1 MKTLQIFFL
10 GVLFLA
16 GTAPFTYAQTT
27 TPKIAVGA
35 NQSLVL
41 TDDGTVYTFGQ
52 GNFGTLGQGHAGRY
66 DIAAPITHANL
77 GGKKIIASATNT
89 GDGGDAFTLLVAED
103 STVYSF
109 GKNSEGQ
116 LGHGD
121 QESRRDPTQITHA
134 NISGKK
140 FVAVAA
146 GEERSFLLASDG
158 SVFGIGNNSFGY
170 LGIGSTSP
178 SEVLVPTLID
188 TTNLSGHTITQI
200 SVGGYSGYT
209 LMLSDSNQVFAFGEN
224 SNGQFGNG
232 SINSTILAVAIPKAN
247 FDNKTIVDIETG
259 LNSSLVLASDG
270 TVYSWGNF
278 RSELGHGS
286 LSADLLTP
294 TAITHANLSGKTITN
309 ISKTNQIALL
319 LSSDGTVF
327 GFGNNNN
334 NGFSF
339 PEVPTEYTS
348 SATLG
353 KTISN
358 ISMGTENGLI
368 LADDGTVYGF
378 GEGRYGQHGVG
389 TTAEITTPRIIND
402 AFTHGKV
409 FEHVSAGVEH
419 SVVIDSAGV
428 AYSFGGS
435 DYPDYNTSITNNH
448 LGRSFDR
455 IVNTPTELSHS
466 NLSGETIV
474 DVFAGGTQS
483 FLLNSNGE
491 VFAFGA
497 GYNGALGLEDSVYV
511 YVPTKLD
518 HTNLNGKK
526 ISAIATG
533 WNGST
538 ALISNSS
545 GRAHTLL
552 LAEDGSVF
560 AMGSNDAG
568 QLGLGDFVRR
578 RVPTQITHANIS
590 GKTITH
596 IAVGASNSMLIA
608 SDGSVFLWGEGGL
621 GEMGFGNTNDLNVPT
636 LAGHISS
643 LGKTFVDG
651 AIGYSSNLPHFLLLA
666 DDNSLY
672 SFGEGRDGQ
681 LGQGNKDDNYVPTQI
696 TNTNIP
702 GKTISDVV
710 AGKKTSMLV
719 MKDGSVFSFG
729 NTHRVGIEGGAF
741 TDKTEPTL
749 LNNAAIAGKK
759 ATAIA
764 ANSFHGLAILDD
776 GSILSFGSTLQ
787 KAYRY
792 GALGNGLPESGV
804 RAPQPIA
811 NFNWRTSPIPTTN
824 LALHLDAERGLATF
838 GDSLNTWGNLRLS
851 GNDGVQTDLA
861 RRPVAVDSVINN
873 RRVIRF
879 NGTNSYVTLP
889 AASTLGI
896 QNSDY
901 ELFMVA
907 KSSSSDINFLLGGE
921 TIGQHELHLNGDA
934 GARFIPV
941 SNASNYVDVGSAG
954 DFTDS
959 TPQLINLQ
967 ATDTFGKLIINRSQM
982 TTNNTNA
989 QSSNA
994 GDIYLGVR
1002 TDNSFSF
1009 DGDIAEVIIYTGMLS
1024 ATDRG
1029 KVEEY
1034 LVNKYAIP
1042 NQLNSEFS
1050 ITGTEGWRLLAQPV
1064 ADSSFAPLLSDL
1076 WTQGFT
1082 GAKAENG
1089 TPNVFIWDTTT
1100 ATNDNTNWKALSR
1113 MDTTIQPGSAAL
1125 VYVYSD
1131 DNYDEDGDAGFPKTL
1146 NVKGIEPLGTQN
1158 LSTKLNPNK
1167 NGFTLVG
1174 NPFRYD
1180 IDWDAVTKDSLSNSV
1195 YVYDHNASGW
1205 KSWNGSTGSLS
1216 DGEIGAYNGFFV
1228 QTMGASAKLEI
1239 PDSAKTYTAEEFLG
1253 KQATKSDPHYFSLE
1267 VSSESGFT
1275 NKAWFQFSKTGE
1287 MGVDAS
1293 DAYELIS
1300 LSNRYVS
1307 LSSVQGET
1315 IGLDINSLPL
1325 RDEVF
1330 EIPLELITTEAGA
1343 HHFSIEDVQY
1353 PESWTIEL
1361 YDRETDTRTSLD
1373 EAYAFTIAASK
1384 TKSVA
1389 ANEPASPPSLASI
1402 VTPKKSQA
1410 DPTRFSLM
1418 IMASTIVSNE
1428 GDLEIPDMVEL
1439 AQNYP
1444 NPFNPTTTINYGV
1457 PQTGEVTLEVFDML
1471 GRKVS
1476 TLINRENKTAG
1487 RYSVQFDAG
1496 NLASGLYLY
1505 RLKAGNTVIT
1515 KKLTLIK

>member
-1009 DGDIAEVIIYTGMLS
+1009 DGDIAEVIIYTGVLS

-1082 GAKAENG
+1082 GAKSESG
-1089 TPNVFIWDTTT
+1089 SPNVFMWDTTT
-1100 ATNDNTNWKALSR
+1100 ATSDNTNWKALSR

-1125 VYVYSD
+1125 VYVFSD
-1131 DNYDEDGDAGFPKTL
+1131 DNYTDEGDAGFPKTL

-1167 NGFTLVG
+1167 NGFTLIG

-1180 IDWDAVTKDSLSNSV
+1180 IDWDAFTKDSLSNSV
-1195 YVYDHNASGW
+1195 YVYDHNTSGW
-1205 KSWNGSTGSLS
+1205 KTWNGITGSLT

-1228 QTMGASAKLEI
+1228 QTLGASAKLEI
-1239 PDSAKTYTAEEFLG
+1239 PDSAKTYTTQRFLG
-1253 KQATKSDPHYFSLE
+1253 KQAANPQYFSME
-1267 VSSESGFT
+1267 VSSESGLA
-1275 NKAWFQFSKTGE
+1275 NKAWFQFSEDGKIGLDSY
-1287 MGVDAS
+1287 DAHKFVP
-1293 DAYELIS
+1293 
-1300 LSNRYVS
+1300 LSSRYVS
-1307 LSSVQGET
+1307 VASVPDET
-1315 IGLDINSLPL
+1315 IGLDINNLPL
-1325 RDEVF
+1325 WEKMF
-1330 EIPLELITTEAGA
+1330 EIPLVLNTTETGIHSFSLKDINIPDSWTVELID
-1343 HHFSIEDVQY
+1343 H
-1353 PESWTIEL
+1353 ESGIRSEL
-1361 YDRETDTRTSLD
+1361 G
-1373 EAYAFTIAASK
+1373 EAYVFTIAQTK
-1384 TKSVA
+1384 TAA
-1389 ANEPASPPSLASI
+1389 ANAINPSTPPTISSFVSPATTKATDNRFTLRVSP
-1402 VTPKKSQA
+1402 SQV
-1410 DPTRFSLM
+1410 L
-1418 IMASTIVSNE
+1418 SNE
-1428 GDLEIPDMVEL
+1428 SDPNLPQKVEL
-1439 AQNYP
+1439 GQNYP
-1444 NPFNPTTTINYGV
+1444 NPFNPSTTIQYGV
-1457 PQTGEVTLEVFDML
+1457 PETGDVTLEVFNLL
-1471 GRKVS
+1471 GRKVA
-1476 TLINRENKTAG
+1476 TLMNKENKSAG
-1487 RYSVQFDAG
+1487 RYSVQFEAG
-1496 NLASGLYLY
+1496 RLASGLYLY